1 LIKNQLAFPFFRNHD
16 PMTAPNDL
24 TIVSIRRWLVR
35 VPLKKVIVWGS
46 GVRTGVT
53 RVVVE
58 LKTAGG
64 ITGWGESICL
74 LDAIP
79 AVLDRIV
86 IPVAIGKTVDQAE
99 SLYRHVLGSGYYH
112 HKRAAVMATC
122 AVEMAM
128 WDAFGKACGQP
139 LHRLW
144 GGTWRTSIEIAAYLF
159 NTDPARVAEDAREFQ
174 RRGFTTFKLKI
185 GYDEVSDITLTRAVR
200 EAIGPHVPL
209 RLDVN
214 GAWTPGTARRQCAKL
229 APFDPAYIEQPLEHD
244 DLEGHV
250 RLRASTSVPIALDE
264 TAYTLNDVGNIVR
277 AGAADVI
284 LLDPHESGGLWQCV
298 KAAGVAESVGLPV
311 TLHCG
316 GELGLS
322 QAAYLHLAASIPN
335 MTLAIDNEK
344 DYLGGDIVT
353 PISTIENGRLDVPTG
368 PGLGV
373 EVDADAVE
381 RYAVDAITGAYL
393 DPSRPGWFPMKPAY

>member
-1 LIKNQLAFPFFRNHD
+1 MAG
-16 PMTAPNDL
+16 DL

-35 VPLKKVIVWGS
+35 VPLKKSIEWGS

-53 RVVVE
+53 RVIVE

-64 ITGWGESICL
+64 LSGWGESICL

-79 AVLDRIV
+79 AVLDKIV

-144 GGTWRTSIEIAAYLF
+144 GGTWRTRIEIAAYVF
-159 NTDPARVAEDAREFQ
+159 SNDPAKVAASARDFLD
-174 RRGFTTFKLKI
+174 RGFTTFKLKI
-185 GYDEVSDITLTRAVR
+185 GYDEGSDIALTRAVR
-200 EAIGPHVPL
+200 EAIGFQVPL

-214 GAWTPGTARRQCAKL
+214 GAWTPGTAKRQCAKL
-229 APFDPAYIEQPLEHD
+229 AGFDPAYIEQPLEHD
-244 DLEGHV
+244 DIDGHV
-250 RLRASTSVPIALDE
+250 ALRASTSIPIALDE

-284 LLDPHESGGLWQCV
+284 LLDPHEAGGLWQCV
-298 KAAGVAESVGLPV
+298 KAAGAAESVGIPV

-316 GELGLS
+316 GELALS

-344 DYLGGDIVT
+344 DYLGGDISVT
-353 PISTIENGRLDVPTG
+353 QSTIVDGRLDVPTA

-373 EVDADAVE
+373 DVDEDAVN

-393 DPSRPGWFPMKPAY
+393 DPSRPGWFPMKPLY

>member
-1 LIKNQLAFPFFRNHD
+1 
-16 PMTAPNDL
+16 MTSTPAPSASDL
-24 TIVSIRRWLVR
+24 TIVDIRRWLVR
-35 VPLKKVIVWGS
+35 VPVNKPMVWGS
-46 GVRTGVT
+46 GARTGVT
-53 RVVVE
+53 RVIVE
-58 LKTAGG
+58 LTTAGG
-64 ITGWGESICL
+64 VTGWGESICL

-86 IPVAIGKTVDQAE
+86 MPVAMGKQVDQAE

-128 WDAFGKACGQP
+128 WDAFAKVCGQP

-144 GGTWRTSIEIAAYLF
+144 GGTWRTRIDISAYLF
-159 NTDPARVAEDAREFQ
+159 SSDPARVAADARDYQ
-174 RRGFTTFKLKI
+174 ARGFRTFKLKI
-185 GYDEVSDITLTRAVR
+185 GYGEQADIALTRAVR
-200 EAIGPHVPL
+200 EAIGPEPLL

-214 GAWTPGTARRQCAKL
+214 GAWTPGTAKRLCARL
-229 APFDPAYIEQPLEHD
+229 VPFDPAYVEQPLEHD

-250 RLRASTSVPIALDE
+250 RLRASTSIPIALDE
-264 TAYTLNDVGNIVR
+264 SAYTLNDIGNIVR

-284 LLDPHESGGLWQCV
+284 LLDPHEAGGLWQCI
-298 KAAGVAESVGLPV
+298 KGAAVAESVGLPV
-311 TLHCG
+311 TLHSG

-322 QAAYLHLAASIPN
+322 QAAYLHLAAAIPN
-335 MTLAIDNEK
+335 MTLAIDNEL

-353 PISTIENGRLDVPTG
+353 RGFRIADGQIPVPTG

-373 EVDADAVE
+373 EVDRDALA
-381 RYAVDAITGAYL
+381 RYEVDSITGAYL
-393 DPSRPGWFPMKPAY
+393 DPARPGWFPVKPAY

>member
-1 LIKNQLAFPFFRNHD
+1 MAAERD
-16 PMTAPNDL
+16 AL
-24 TIVSIRRWLVR
+24 TIVSARRWLVR
-35 VPLKKVIVWGS
+35 VPLAKQIEWGS

-53 RVVVE
+53 RVVVQ
-58 LKTAGG
+58 LQTAGG

-79 AVLDRIV
+79 AVLDKIV

-112 HKRAAVMATC
+112 HKRAAVMAAC

-139 LHRLW
+139 LFRLW
-144 GGTWRTSIEIAAYLF
+144 GGRWRERIEIAAYVF
-159 NTDPARVAEDAREFQ
+159 SNDPQKVAASARDFRE
-174 RRGFTTFKLKI
+174 RGFTTFKLKI
-185 GYDEVSDITLTRAVR
+185 GYDEASDVTLTRACR
-200 EAIGPHVPL
+200 EAIGPDLPL

-214 GAWTPGTARRQCAKL
+214 GAWTPGTAKRQCAKL
-229 APFDPAYIEQPLEHD
+229 SAFDPAYLEQPLEHD

-250 RLRASTSVPIALDE
+250 ELRRATHIPIALDE
-264 TAYTLNDVGNIVR
+264 SAYTLNDVGNIVR

-316 GELGLS
+316 GELALS

-335 MTLAIDNEK
+335 MTLAIDNER
-344 DYLGGDIVT
+344 DYLGGDIS
-353 PISTIENGRLDVPTG
+353 PNPGRIVDGRMDVPTG
-368 PGLGV
+368 PGLGI
-373 EVDADAVE
+373 EVDEDALA
-381 RYAVDAITGAYL
+381 RYEVDEIKGAYL
-393 DPSRPGWFPMKPAY
+393 DPSRPGWFPMKPLY

>member
-1 LIKNQLAFPFFRNHD
+1 MPT
-16 PMTAPNDL
+16 PSSTDL
-24 TIVSIRRWLVR
+24 TIVSIRRWLIR
-35 VPLKKVIVWGS
+35 VPLKKPMVWGS
-46 GVRTGVT
+46 GARTGVT
-53 RVVVE
+53 RIVVE
-58 LKTAGG
+58 LTTGAGT
-64 ITGWGESICL
+64 TGWGESICL

-86 IPVAIGKTVDQAE
+86 IPVAIGKSVDQAE
-99 SLYRHVLGSGYYH
+99 SLYRHVLGCGYYH

-128 WDAFGKACGQP
+128 WDAFGKVCGQP

-144 GGTWRTSIEIAAYLF
+144 GGRWRDSVEIAAYLF
-159 NTDPARVAEDAREFQ
+159 SSDPQRVAADARHYQE
-174 RRGFTTFKLKI
+174 RGFSTFKLKI
-185 GYDEVSDITLTRAVR
+185 GYDEATDVALTRAVR
-200 EAIGPHVPL
+200 EAIGPDAPL

-214 GAWTPGTARRQCAKL
+214 GAWTPGTARRMCARL
-229 APFDPAYIEQPLEHD
+229 AAFDPAYVEQPLEHD

-264 TAYTLNDVGNIVR
+264 SAYTLNDIGNIVR

-298 KAAGVAESVGLPV
+298 KAAAVAESVGLPV
-311 TLHCG
+311 TLHSG

-335 MTLAIDNEK
+335 LSLAIDNEL
-344 DYLGGDIVT
+344 DYLGGDIVRQ
-353 PISTIENGRLDVPTG
+353 PSCIAQGRLQVPTA

-373 EVDADAVE
+373 EVDPDAVAA
-381 RYAVDAITGAYL
+381 YAVDAISGAYL
-393 DPSRPGWFPMKPAY
+393 DPARPGWFPMKPAY

>member
-1 LIKNQLAFPFFRNHD
+1 MPTQQPPIPRS
-16 PMTAPNDL
+16 DL
-24 TIVSIRRWLVR
+24 VIRSIRRWLVR
-35 VPLKKVIVWGS
+35 VPLARRIEWGS

-53 RVVVE
+53 RIIVE
-58 LKTAGG
+58 VTTEGG
-64 ITGWGESICL
+64 IRGWGESICL

-79 AVLDRIV
+79 AVLDRAV
-86 IPVAIGKTVDQAE
+86 IPLAIGKSVDQAE
-99 SLYRHVLGSGYYH
+99 SLYRHVLGAGYYH

-144 GGTWRTSIEIAAYLF
+144 GGTWRERIEIAAYVF
-159 NTDPARVAEDAREFQ
+159 SNDTKRVANDAAEFQ

-185 GYDEVSDITLTRAVR
+185 GYDEVSDIALTRAVR
-200 EAIGPHVPL
+200 DAIGPDVPL

-214 GAWTPGTARRQCAKL
+214 GAWTPGTAKRQCNKL
-229 APFDPAYIEQPLEHD
+229 AQYDPVYIEQPLEHE

-250 RLRASTSVPIALDE
+250 HLRAQSPVPIALDE

-298 KAAGVAESVGLPV
+298 KAAGIAESVGIPV

-335 MTLAIDNEK
+335 MTLAIDNER
-344 DYLGGDIVT
+344 DYLGGDIVEPT
-353 PISTIENGRLDVPTG
+353 FTIVDGKLDVPMG

-373 EVDADAVE
+373 VVDEDALE
-381 RYAVDAITGAYL
+381 SYKVDSITGAYL
-393 DPSRPGWFPMKPAY
+393 DPGRPGWFPTKPKAAVPK

>member
-1 LIKNQLAFPFFRNHD
+1 MNEPSAHSASELS
-16 PMTAPNDL
+16 
-24 TIVSIRRWLVR
+24 IVSIRRWLVR
-35 VPLKKVIVWGS
+35 VPLAKRIEWGS

-53 RVVVE
+53 RVIFE

-139 LHRLW
+139 LFRLW
-144 GGTWRTSIEIAAYLF
+144 GGSWRTSIEIAAYVF
-159 NTDPARVAEDAREFQ
+159 SNDTKRVAASARDFRE
-174 RRGFTTFKLKI
+174 RGFTTFKLKI
-185 GYDEVSDITLTRAVR
+185 GYDEASDIALTCSVR
-200 EAIGPHVPL
+200 EAIGPDLPL

-214 GAWTPGTARRQCAKL
+214 GAWTPGTAKRQCAKL
-229 APFDPAYIEQPLEHD
+229 AAFDPAYVEQPLEHD
-244 DLEGHV
+244 DLDGHV
-250 RLRASTSVPIALDE
+250 LLRKTTSIPIALDE
-264 TAYTLNDVGNIVR
+264 SAYTLNDVGNIVR

-298 KAAGVAESVGLPV
+298 KAAGTAESAGIPV

-316 GELGLS
+316 GELALS

-335 MTLAIDNEK
+335 MTLAIDNER
-344 DYLGGDIVT
+344 DYLGGDIAASPPAIVA
-353 PISTIENGRLDVPTG
+353 GRMNVPTA
-368 PGLGV
+368 PGLGID
-373 EVDADAVE
+373 VDEDAVTH
-381 RYAVDAITGAYL
+381 YAVDAITGAYL
-393 DPSRPGWFPMKPAY
+393 DPSRPGWFPMKPSY

>member
-1 LIKNQLAFPFFRNHD
+1 
-16 PMTAPNDL
+16 MTRPSPATSASDL
-24 TIVSIRRWLVR
+24 TIVSLRRWLVR
-35 VPLKKVIVWGS
+35 VPLAKKIEWGS

-53 RVVVE
+53 RVIVE

-64 ITGWGESICL
+64 VNGWGESIWL
-74 LDAIP
+74 LDAIA
-79 AVLDRIV
+79 AVLDKIV
-86 IPVAIGKTVDQAE
+86 IPVAIGKTIDQAE

-112 HKRAAVMATC
+112 HKRAAVMAAC

-144 GGTWRTSIEIAAYLF
+144 GGTWRTKIEIAAYVF
-159 NTDPARVAEDAREFQ
+159 SNDPDKVAASARDFQ
-174 RRGFTTFKLKI
+174 DRGFTTFKLKI
-185 GYDEVSDITLTRAVR
+185 GYDEASDITLTRAVR
-200 EAIGPHVPL
+200 NTIGPDVPL

-214 GAWTPGTARRQCAKL
+214 GAWTPGTAKRQCAKL
-229 APFDPAYIEQPLEHD
+229 AEFDPVYIEQPLEHD
-244 DLEGHV
+244 DIDGHV
-250 RLRASTSVPIALDE
+250 LLRRLTSIPIALDE

-298 KAAGVAESVGLPV
+298 KAAGVAESVGIPV

-316 GELGLS
+316 GELALS

-344 DYLGGDIVT
+344 DYLGGDITAT
-353 PISTIENGRLDVPTG
+353 PTAIVDGRLDVPTA
-368 PGLGV
+368 PGLGID
-373 EVDADAVE
+373 VDEDALN

-393 DPSRPGWFPMKPAY
+393 DPSRPGWFPMKPLY